1 VVFPPPQAQVVALLA
16 LGELTTA
23 EVASTLGCSQR
34 TVQVHLQKARA
45 TLAERLGL
53 PAEGVD
59 R

>member
-1 VVFPPPQAQVVALLA
+1 VVALLA

-34 TVQVHLQKARA
+34 TVQVHLQKARLA
-45 TLAERLGL
+45 LAERLGL
-53 PAEGVD
+53 PADEGAE

>member
-1 VVFPPPQAQVVALLA
+1 MALLA
-16 LGELTTA
+16 LEELTTA